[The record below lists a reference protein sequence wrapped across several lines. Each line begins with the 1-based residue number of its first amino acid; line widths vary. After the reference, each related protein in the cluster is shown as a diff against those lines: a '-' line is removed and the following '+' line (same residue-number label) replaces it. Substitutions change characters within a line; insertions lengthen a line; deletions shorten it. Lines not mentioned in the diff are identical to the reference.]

1 MRQTTLKGR
10 AIVEGR
16 CEAQALVSTKP
27 ISFLGRVDP
36 TNGKIVEK
44 NHDLYGEYA
53 RAVCTSRYVK
63 ERAGDCAK
71 KIERSGGHV
80 LTDVCTVVSW
90 TEILGIKTMM
100 TNSAKNSLLRTHIK
114 QDRDGLCTVKTMP
127 RNSLGRIR
135 FIRMK
140 IYFA

>member
-1 MRQTTLKGR
+1 MQQTTLKGR
-10 AIVEGR
+10 AIFEGR
-16 CEAQALVSTKP
+16 CEAQARVSARP
-27 ISFLGRVDP
+27 ISFLGGVDP

-63 ERAGDCAK
+63 ERVGDCAK

-100 TNSAKNSLLRTHIK
+100 TNSAKTVYYAPTLNKTETDFAPLK
-114 QDRDGLCTVKTMP
+114 QCLETALEG
-127 RNSLGRIR
+127 
-135 FIRMK
+135 
-140 IYFA
+140 